1 MKRKNGLTIIAM
13 IMMMGFAT
21 SVFAQVPQSG
31 QEEMGTEY
39 PQEQQ
44 QQTLPEDEQ
53 EHLRPQEEGI
63 LQEEEG
69 VLQNEGIQQDES
81 AFPQEQSQ
89 IGEADYSEEI
99 EEADLPATVTTSL
112 DEMYPDHEVDKVF
125 RGSDNSYK
133 VKVKNGGEKTVVYYD
148 ESGSFV
154 KEEQAED
161 KDKDSQ
167 SDW

>member
-1 MKRKNGLTIIAM
+1 
-13 IMMMGFAT
+13 MMMGFAT

-44 QQTLPEDEQ
+44 QTLPEDEQ
-53 EHLRPQEEGI
+53 EHLRPQEEG
-63 LQEEEG
+63 
-69 VLQNEGIQQDES
+69 VLENEGIQQDES

-99 EEADLPATVTTSL
+99 EESELPATVTTSL

-133 VKVKNGGEKTVVYYD
+133 VKVKNGDDKTVVYYD

-161 KDKDSQ
+161 KDRDSQ
-167 SDW
+167 NDW

>member
-44 QQTLPEDEQ
+44 QTLPEDEQ
-53 EHLRPQEEGI
+53 EHLRPQEEG
-63 LQEEEG
+63 
-69 VLQNEGIQQDES
+69 VLENEGIQQDES

-99 EEADLPATVTTSL
+99 EESELPATVTTSL

>member
-1 MKRKNGLTIIAM
+1 MKKKNGLTIIAM

-53 EHLRPQEEGI
+53 DHLRPQEEGI
-63 LQEEEG
+63 FQDEGLQQDEG
-69 VLQNEGIQQDES
+69 VL
-81 AFPQEQSQ
+81 PQEQNQLSDD
-89 IGEADYSEEI
+89 IDYSEEI
-99 EEADLPATVTTSL
+99 EESELPETVTTSIE
-112 DEMYPDHEVDKVF
+112 EMYPDHEVDKVF
-125 RGSDNSYK
+125 RGSDNSFK
-133 VKVKNGGEKTVVYYD
+133 VKVKNGDEKKALIYD

-154 KEEQAED
+154 KEKEDHD
-161 KDKDSQ
+161 KDKDRDSQ
-167 SDW
+167 SNW